1 MQRTCDAVA
10 FETVGLQRS
19 GLRLLAIIYSFD
31 ASKMVIKWQ
40 KDGVDFLWIDWVAV
54 TQEVE
59 QVGYKS
65 GFVVRSSL
73 YVKVSVGKI
82 SGKLRIPYVR

>member
-1 MQRTCDAVA
+1 M
-10 FETVGLQRS
+10 
-19 GLRLLAIIYSFD
+19 
-31 ASKMVIKWQ
+31 
-40 KDGVDFLWIDWVAV
+40 AV

-73 YVKVSVGKI
+73 YVKVSIGKI